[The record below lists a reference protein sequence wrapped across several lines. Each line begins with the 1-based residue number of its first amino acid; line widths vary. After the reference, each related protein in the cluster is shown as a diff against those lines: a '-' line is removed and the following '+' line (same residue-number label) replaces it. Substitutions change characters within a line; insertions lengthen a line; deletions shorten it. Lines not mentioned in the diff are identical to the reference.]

1 VCEHVKKEM
10 NKSISTKYF
19 FCKSVLPWSLAV
31 HREEDLEL
39 DNQKTLNE
47 QPSSHPQQESE

>member
-1 VCEHVKKEM
+1 M